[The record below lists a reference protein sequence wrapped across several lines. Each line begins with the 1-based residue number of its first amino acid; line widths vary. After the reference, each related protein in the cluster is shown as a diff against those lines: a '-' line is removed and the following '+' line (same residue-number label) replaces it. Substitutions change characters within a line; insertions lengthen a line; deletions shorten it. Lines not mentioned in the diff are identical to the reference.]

1 MVQPVIC
8 ITRDATL
15 DDLSTQDYRDIYD
28 ELRERDE
35 AAGTYA
41 VSLDKFVTLVTSSYS
56 KAQWSKYHNGETT
69 LTRTMRNELRL
80 CVGLKPLPPTVAEA
94 TSTASPDAA
103 VWQVGN
109 GPAEH
114 VIMVTTQEPMT
125 LHVNGAVSV
134 VGTEPQSQRDGVV
147 TAVTRTKPPEP
158 YRTRPTATEAQNRRR
173 AALGVKWAQIIE
185 RGLAAL
191 EQEVR

>member
-1 MVQPVIC
+1 METPTVSHSVTK
-8 ITRDATL
+8 ITQDATL
-15 DDLSTQDYRDIYD
+15 DNLSLTDYQDMVQDLRTT
-28 ELRERDE
+28 L
-35 AAGTYA
+35 
-41 VSLDKFVTLVTSSYS
+41 SLEKLILVLNSQYS
-56 KAQWSKYHNGETT
+56 KPLWAKVEKGESAPN
-69 LTRTMRNELRL
+69 RNQRNELRRYY
-80 CVGLKPLPPTVAEA
+80 GMPPLPPTVAEA
-94 TSTASPDAA
+94 TAAASPDAA
-103 VWQVGN
+103 VWQVGEGVPIN
-109 GPAEH
+109 

-134 VGTEPQSQRDGVV
+134 VGTEPQSQQNANV